1 MSTWHDLVTA
11 SLIGTE
17 RTVVPAVGIPGLAP
31 AEDDAGDPAAVLLD
45 RAALLT
51 AARRAG
57 RQPDHAEP
65 LPVCEPD
72 PRPAMNPA
80 AGRRLARML
89 SGEYPELLT
98 EWLTAVAARGLRLP
112 PHLLPTLLDR
122 ARRALPVDAGLPRL
136 LAEAGGPRVRWLAG
150 LNPDWEHSVEEPAT
164 DDETWRLGDARQRR
178 GYLTSLLAR
187 DPDAARALITGS
199 WDAAGAAERAMFL
212 SALAGALDPADEPLL
227 ETALDD
233 RAEDVRRWAAYLL
246 ARLPG
251 SALGQRMAERA
262 LRYVWLEHAAQ
273 GPRLSVGPPGRPD
286 AALQRDGITSRPD
299 LVRVPLESRSQ
310 VLLEVLARTPLRAW
324 TDGFGLAPPEVVAL
338 PSGGWAPVLFAG
350 WSRAATAQG
359 NAAWMSALIRAALTG
374 RRPGTTAEIEALRQ
388 LVQRADPGLGAPG
401 ATPESADAPDV
412 SPPIRD
418 AVRVLRFRYT
428 MLKEL
433 DDE

>member
-17 RTVVPAVGIPGLAP
+17 RAVVPAAGIPGLSP
-31 AEDDAGDPAAVLLD
+31 AVDDTGDPAAVLLD

-57 RQPDHAEP
+57 RQADRAEP

-72 PRPAMNPA
+72 PRPAMSPA
-80 AGRRLARML
+80 ADRRLARML

-98 EWLTAVAARGLRLP
+98 EWLTAVAARGLRLS

-122 ARRALPVDAGLPRL
+122 ARRALPADTGLPRL
-136 LAEAGGPRVRWLAG
+136 LAEAGGPRARWLAR

-164 DDETWRLGDARQRR
+164 DGAWRLGDARQRR

-187 DPDAARALITGS
+187 DPDAARGLITGG
-199 WDAAGAAERAMFL
+199 WAAVGAAERAMFL
-212 SALAGALDPADEPLL
+212 SVLADGLGPADEPLL
-227 ETALDD
+227 ETALED

-262 LRYVWLEHAAQ
+262 LRYVWLEHSAQ
-273 GPRLSVGPPGRPD
+273 GPRLSIGPPRRPD

-324 TDGFGLAPPEVVAL
+324 TDGFGLAPPEIVAL
-338 PSGGWAPVLFAG
+338 PSGGWAPVLFVG
-350 WSRAATAQG
+350 WSRAATAQD
-359 NAAWMSALIRAALTG
+359 NRDWMSALISQALTG
-374 RRPGTTAEIEALRQ
+374 RRPGATAEIEALRQ
-388 LVQRADPGLGAPG
+388 LVRRADPGLGAPG
-401 ATPESADAPDV
+401 ATPESAGAPDAP
-412 SPPIRD
+412 PPIRD

-433 DDE
+433 DNG

>member
-1 MSTWHDLVTA
+1 
-11 SLIGTE
+11 
-17 RTVVPAVGIPGLAP
+17 
-31 AEDDAGDPAAVLLD
+31 
-45 RAALLT
+45 
-51 AARRAG
+51 
-57 RQPDHAEP
+57 
-65 LPVCEPD
+65 VCEPD

-112 PHLLPTLLDR
+112 PHLLPALLDR
-122 ARRALPVDAGLPRL
+122 ARRALPVDAGLPGL

-164 DDETWRLGDARQRR
+164 DDETWRLGDVRQRR

-187 DPDAARALITGS
+187 DPDAARALITGG

-212 SALAGALDPADEPLL
+212 SVLAGALGPADEPLL

-251 SALGQRMAERA
+251 SALGERMAERA

-324 TDGFGLAPPEVVAL
+324 TDRFGLAPPEVVAL
-338 PSGGWAPVLFAG
+338 PSGGWAPVLFVG

-388 LVQRADPGLGAPG
+388 LVRRADPGLGAPG

>member
-1 MSTWHDLVTA
+1 LSTWHDLVTA

-17 RTVVPAVGIPGLAP
+17 RAVVPAVGIPDLSP
-31 AEDDAGDPAAVLLD
+31 AEDEGGDPAAILLD

-57 RQPDHAEP
+57 RRPARAEP

-72 PRPAMNPA
+72 PRPAVSPA

-89 SGEYPELLT
+89 NGEYSELLT
-98 EWLTAVAARGLRLP
+98 EWLTEVVARGLQLP
-112 PHLLPTLLDR
+112 PHLLPVLLDR
-122 ARRALPVDAGLPRL
+122 ARRALPADAGLPRL
-136 LAEAGGPRVRWLAG
+136 LADAGGPRARWLAG
-150 LNPDWEHSVEEPAT
+150 LNPDWEHSVEERGP
-164 DDETWRLGDARQRR
+164 DEQTWRLGDARQRR

-187 DPDAARALITGS
+187 DPDAARALITGA

-212 SALAGALDPADEPLL
+212 SVLAGALGPADEPLL

-262 LRYVWLEHAAQ
+262 LRYVRLERAAQ
-273 GPRLSVGPPGRPD
+273 GPRLSVGPPRRPD

-338 PSGGWAPVLFAG
+338 PSGGWAPVLFVG
-350 WSRAATAQG
+350 WSRAAIAQG
-359 NAAWMSALIRAALTG
+359 NADWMSALIRAALTG
-374 RRPGTTAEIEALRQ
+374 RRPGATAEIEALRQ
-388 LVQRADPGLGAPG
+388 LVRRADPGLGAPG
-401 ATPESADAPDV
+401 ATPESAGAPDV
-412 SPPIRD
+412 WPPIRD

-433 DDE
+433 DDD

>member
-1 MSTWHDLVTA
+1 M
-11 SLIGTE
+11 
-17 RTVVPAVGIPGLAP
+17 VPAVGIPGLSP
-31 AEDDAGDPAAVLLD
+31 PDDDTGDPAAVLLD
-45 RAALLT
+45 RAALLA

-57 RQPDHAEP
+57 RRPDRSEP

-72 PRPAMNPA
+72 ARPAMKPA

-89 SGEYPELLT
+89 SGEYHELLT

-112 PHLLPTLLDR
+112 PHLLPALLDR

-136 LAEAGGPRVRWLAG
+136 LAEAGGPRARWLAG
-150 LNPDWEHSVEEPAT
+150 LSPDWEHAVEEPAI

-187 DPDAARALITGS
+187 DPEAARALITGS

-212 SALAGALDPADEPLL
+212 SVLAGALDPADEPLL

-233 RAEDVRRWAAYLL
+233 LAEDVRRWAAYLL

-273 GPRLSVGPPGRPD
+273 GTRLSVGPPRQPD
-286 AALQRDGITSRPD
+286 AGLQRDGITGRPD
-299 LVRVPLESRSQ
+299 LVRVPQESRSQ

-324 TDGFGLAPPEVVAL
+324 TDGFGLPPSELVAL
-338 PSGGWAPVLFAG
+338 PSGGWAPVLFVG
-350 WSRAATAQG
+350 WSRAAIAQG
-359 NAAWMSALIRAALTG
+359 SADWMSALIRAALTG
-374 RRPGTTAEIEALRQ
+374 RRPGATAETEALRQ
-388 LVQRADPGLGAPG
+388 LVRRADPGLGAPG
-401 ATPESADAPDV
+401 AAPEAAGVPDAPP
-412 SPPIRD
+412 SIRD

>member
-1 MSTWHDLVTA
+1 MNTWHDLVTA

-17 RTVVPAVGIPGLAP
+17 RAVVPAVGIPGLPP
-31 AEDDAGDPAAVLLD
+31 AEDDTGDPAAVLLD

-57 RQPDHAEP
+57 RQPDRAEP
-65 LPVCEPD
+65 LPVCESD
-72 PRPAMNPA
+72 ARPAVDPA
-80 AGRRLARML
+80 AGRRLTRML
-89 SGEYPELLT
+89 GSEYPELLT
-98 EWLTAVAARGLRLP
+98 EWLTAVTARGLRLP
-112 PHLLPTLLDR
+112 THLLPALLDR
-122 ARRALPVDAGLPRL
+122 ARRARPVDAGLPRL

-150 LNPDWEHSVEEPAT
+150 LNPDWEHSVEAPAT
-164 DDETWRLGDARQRR
+164 DDQMWRLGDVRQRR
-178 GYLTSLLAR
+178 GYLTSLLAH
-187 DPDAARALITGS
+187 DPDAARALITGG

-212 SALAGALDPADEPLL
+212 SVLADALGPADEPLL

-262 LRYVWLEHAAQ
+262 LRYVRLEQAAQ
-273 GPRLSVGPPGRPD
+273 GLRLSVGPPGRPD
-286 AALQRDGITSRPD
+286 TALQRDGITSRPD
-299 LVRVPLESRSQ
+299 LGRGPLESRSQ

-338 PSGGWAPVLFAG
+338 PSGGWAPVLFVG
-350 WSRAATAQG
+350 WSRAAIAQG
-359 NAAWMSALIRAALTG
+359 NTAWMSALIKEALTG

-388 LVQRADPGLGAPG
+388 LVRRADPGLGAPG
-401 ATPESADAPDV
+401 GTPESAGAPDV
-412 SPPIRD
+412 SLPIRD

>member
-1 MSTWHDLVTA
+1 M
-11 SLIGTE
+11 
-17 RTVVPAVGIPGLAP
+17 
-31 AEDDAGDPAAVLLD
+31 
-45 RAALLT
+45 
-51 AARRAG
+51 
-57 RQPDHAEP
+57 
-65 LPVCEPD
+65 CESD

-89 SGEYPELLT
+89 SGEYPELLA

-112 PHLLPTLLDR
+112 PHLLPALLDR
-122 ARRALPVDAGLPRL
+122 ARRALPADAGLPRL

-164 DDETWRLGDARQRR
+164 DDETWRLGDVRQRR

-187 DPDAARALITGS
+187 DPDAARALITGG

-212 SALAGALDPADEPLL
+212 SVLAGALGPADEPLL

-324 TDGFGLAPPEVVAL
+324 TDRFGLAPPEVVAL
-338 PSGGWAPVLFAG
+338 PSGGWAPVLFVG

-359 NAAWMSALIRAALTG
+359 NGAWMSALIRAALTG

-388 LVQRADPGLGAPG
+388 LVRRADPGLGAPG
-401 ATPESADAPDV
+401 ATPESASAPDV